1 MLRREAEFPERVTS
15 QMLVELRLYL
25 KAMRPV
31 AVKVF
36 QEAAHAASEPV
47 SALNALLLRGD
58 LALHT
63 QRLALARTLYTQA
76 AREFPNSS
84 SAATGLGA
92 LALAEGDRDGARE
105 QLKRSL
111 ELNDRDALAWFEWA
125 LIDND
130 HAALEKAA
138 QLNPNLA
145 EAHVLL
151 GVRATDDGDLDA
163 ALEHLEQATHLLPR
177 KSYAWYSLGYAQV
190 RNGDTEGATR
200 SLEQALRTATTAEQ
214 RKMASTLRDSLS
226 EK

>member
-1 MLRREAEFPERVTS
+1 
-15 QMLVELRLYL
+15 
-25 KAMRPV
+25 
-31 AVKVF
+31 
-36 QEAAHAASEPV
+36 V

-92 LALAEGDRDGARE
+92 LALAEGDRDGARA

-111 ELNDRDALAWFEWA
+111 ELNDRDALAWFECA

-163 ALEHLEQATHLLPR
+163 ALEHLEQATRLLPR